1 MKFSLVLSLA
11 VGVSAASFRKRS
23 IGVQAFD
30 GEYSFH
36 AASIPA
42 GAPEG
47 YETSIAFLD
56 NLAKRSTEAMEI
68 VPEHLE
74 RRYESVQALRR
85 LQRKQYSPN
94 DFFECA
100 NANPA
105 PASADCGV
113 IVKNVLATG
122 NDLVVARSSCLVF
135 SYRTCQAFFCSLCS
149 TLTTST
155 DFIGNQLDTVD
166 ALCVADGKAGTI
178 VGEESPQYQL
188 GFTRAGSGL
197 PNYENCR

>member
-11 VGVSAASFRKRS
+11 IGVSAASFRKRS
-23 IGVQAFD
+23 IGVQVFD

-36 AASIPA
+36 AAGIPPN
-42 GAPEG
+42 APEG
-47 YETSIAFLD
+47 YETSIAFLG

-68 VPEHLE
+68 VPAGLE
-74 RRYESVQALRR
+74 RRYESAQALRR

-178 VGEESPQYQL
+178 VGEVSPQYQL

-197 PNYENCR
+197 PNYENCS

>member
-11 VGVSAASFRKRS
+11 IGVSAASFRTRS

-36 AASIPA
+36 AADIPYN
-42 GAPEG
+42 APEG
-47 YETSIAFLD
+47 YETSVAFLD
-56 NLAKRSTEAMEI
+56 NLAKRSTEAMEV
-68 VPEHLE
+68 VPAGLE

-135 SYRTCQAFFCSLCS
+135 TYRTCQAFFCSLCS

-197 PNYENCR
+197 PNYENCS

>member
-1 MKFSLVLSLA
+1 MKFSIVLSLA
-11 VGVSAASFRKRS
+11 IGVSAVSFRTRS
-23 IGVQAFD
+23 IGVQAFE
-30 GEYSFH
+30 GEFSFH
-36 AASIPA
+36 AAGIPPN
-42 GAPEG
+42 APEG

-56 NLAKRSTEAMEI
+56 NLAKRSSEAMEV
-68 VPEHLE
+68 VPAGLE
-74 RRYESVQALRR
+74 RR

-197 PNYENCR
+197 PNYENCS

>member
-11 VGVSAASFRKRS
+11 AGVSAASFRKRS

-42 GAPEG
+42 NAPEG

-68 VPEHLE
+68 VPANLE
-74 RRYESVQALRR
+74 RRYESIQALRR

-100 NANPA
+100 NA
-105 PASADCGV
+105 V
-113 IVKNVLATG
+113 RL
-122 NDLVVARSSCLVF
+122 SS
-135 SYRTCQAFFCSLCS
+135 
-149 TLTTST
+149 
-155 DFIGNQLDTVD
+155 
-166 ALCVADGKAGTI
+166 
-178 VGEESPQYQL
+178 
-188 GFTRAGSGL
+188 
-197 PNYENCR
+197 